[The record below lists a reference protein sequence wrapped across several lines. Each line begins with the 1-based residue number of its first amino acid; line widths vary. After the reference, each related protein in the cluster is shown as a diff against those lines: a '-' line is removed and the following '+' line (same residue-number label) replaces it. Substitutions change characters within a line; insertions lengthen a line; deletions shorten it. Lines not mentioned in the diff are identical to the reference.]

1 MSRIRPLAVIP
12 FVVALA
18 ALGCGGSNPAAPA
31 SISGSVTLNG
41 KPLPGGSVSFF
52 TQAGSTGYTA
62 SIGTDGTYSISDVP
76 MGELIVCVETESA
89 NPTQPGTTGGSKDA
103 QRYQQMMG
111 DRRQQ
116 AGGPA
121 GGGGGGGAAGAAGAD
136 KAANYVKIDKKFAK
150 PQTSPLTYTAKNG
163 RNVYNIELK

>member
-1 MSRIRPLAVIP
+1 MMSRIRPLTVIP

-18 ALGCGGSNPAAPA
+18 ALGCGGGNPAAPA

-41 KPLPGGSVSFF
+41 KALPGGSVSFF

-62 SIGTDGTYSISDVP
+62 SIGSDGTYSISDVP
-76 MGELIVCVETESA
+76 MGDLIVCVETESA
-89 NPTQPGTTGGSKDA
+89 NPEQPGTTGNSKDA

-111 DRRQQ
+111 DRRKQ
-116 AGGPA
+116 
-121 GGGGGGGAAGAAGAD
+121 GGGSGGSGGSAGGGAAGGE
-136 KAANYVKIDKKFAK
+136 KAANYVKIDKKFSK